1 MYPLSYFSMYI
12 NDLEEYLAS
21 KNGNIFTIESVGCLQ
36 QIVKEFY
43 TYCTQWKI
51 SVTGDKTKTLF

>member
-1 MYPLSYFSMYI
+1 MYI
-12 NDLEEYLAS
+12 NDLEEYLAN
-21 KNGNIFTIESVGCLQ
+21 KNGNIFTIESVGFLQ

-51 SVTGDKTKTLF
+51 SVTGDKIKKTF